1 MSQEQA
7 GRVAVVTGA
16 AKGIGAAAAAVLAE
30 QGARVVLLD
39 RDLSPLPQ
47 QGADHLALTCDVSD
61 AGSVEHAVRRA
72 VAELGRIDVLVN
84 SAGIQ
89 RYGDVASTTVQTWAE
104 VLGTNLTGA
113 FLLSHFAM
121 PHLAASGSGAVV
133 NVASVQAFVAQRGV
147 AAYAASKG
155 GLVALTTAMA
165 VDAAPAVRVNCV
177 APGSVDTPMLRTA
190 AELFTPE
197 GAAPDE
203 TVASWGRM
211 HPLGR
216 PATAQ
221 EVADAI
227 AYLAGPRASFVTG
240 SVLRVDGGL
249 LSVLGGT

>member
-1 MSQEQA
+1 MSGEQA
-7 GRVAVVTGA
+7 GRVALVTGA
-16 AKGIGAAAAAVLAE
+16 AKGIGAAAATALAE
-30 QGARVVLLD
+30 QGVRVVLLD
-39 RDLSPLPQ
+39 RDLSPLPAP
-47 QGADHLALTCDVSD
+47 GRDHLALTCDVSD
-61 AGSVEHAVRRA
+61 AGSVEQAVQQA
-72 VAELGRIDVLVN
+72 ADECGRLDVLVN
-84 SAGIQ
+84 AAGIQ
-89 RYGDVASTTVQTWAE
+89 RYGDVASTSVETWTE

-121 PHLAASGSGAVV
+121 PHLLATGDGAVV

-155 GLVALTTAMA
+155 GLVALTNAMA
-165 VDAAPAVRVNCV
+165 VDGAPTVRVNCI
-177 APGSVDTPMLRTA
+177 APGSVDTPMLRNA
-190 AELFTPE
+190 AQLFTPD
-197 GAAPDE
+197 GGTADE

-227 AYLAGPRASFVTG
+227 VYLAGPRASFITG

>member
-7 GRVAVVTGA
+7 GRVAVVSGA
-16 AKGIGAAAAAVLAE
+16 AKGIGAAAASALAE

-61 AGSVEHAVRRA
+61 AGSVEQAVRRA
-72 VAELGRIDVLVN
+72 VGEVGRIDVLVN

-89 RYGDVASTTVQTWAE
+89 RYGDVTSTSIETWAE

-121 PHLAASGSGAVV
+121 PHLVDSGSGAVV

-155 GLVALTTAMA
+155 GLVALTNAMA
-165 VDAAPAVRVNCV
+165 VDAAPTVRVNCI
-177 APGSVDTPMLRTA
+177 APGSVDTPMLRSA
-190 AELFTPE
+190 AELFTPAGE
-197 GAAPDE
+197 ASED

-216 PATAQ
+216 PATAR

-227 AYLAGPRASFVTG
+227 AYLAGPRASFITG